1 MFLLRTEDSCLQ
13 FSADEIRG
21 IYLLVSSD
29 DGSGHIDIE
38 TRDGKLFKA
47 AFSRGDTAAD
57 KYAFW
62 HLIFPMELIVSLIL
76 RIAND
81 GFGFENRDGCGFDR
95 GLPLAAAQGRK

>member
-1 MFLLRTEDSCLQ
+1 MFLLRTEDACLQ

-21 IYLLVSSD
+21 IHLLVSSE

-47 AFSRGDTAAD
+47 DFSRGDTATD

-62 HLIFPMELIVSLIL
+62 WLIFPMELIVSLIL
-76 RIAND
+76 RISND

-95 GLPLAAAQGRK
+95 GLPLSAAQGRK

>member
-1 MFLLRTEDSCLQ
+1 MFLLRTEDACLQ

-47 AFSRGDTAAD
+47 GFSRGSTATAR
-57 KYAFW
+57 YSFLVAY
-62 HLIFPMELIVSLIL
+62 LS
-76 RIAND
+76 D
-81 GFGFENRDGCGFDR
+81 GVDR
-95 GLPLAAAQGRK
+95 VIDFTDIE

>member
-21 IYLLVSSD
+21 IHLLVSSE

-47 AFSRGDTAAD
+47 DFSRGDTAAD
-57 KYAFW
+57 KYAF
-62 HLIFPMELIVSLIL
+62 
-76 RIAND
+76 
-81 GFGFENRDGCGFDR
+81 
-95 GLPLAAAQGRK
+95 LAAYLSDGVDRVIDFTDSE

>member
-21 IYLLVSSD
+21 IYLHVSTE

-47 AFSRGDTAAD
+47 AFSRGETATE
-57 KYAFW
+57 KYAF
-62 HLIFPMELIVSLIL
+62 LASYLS
-76 RIAND
+76 D
-81 GFGFENRDGCGFDR
+81 GVERVIDFTDIE
-95 GLPLAAAQGRK
+95 